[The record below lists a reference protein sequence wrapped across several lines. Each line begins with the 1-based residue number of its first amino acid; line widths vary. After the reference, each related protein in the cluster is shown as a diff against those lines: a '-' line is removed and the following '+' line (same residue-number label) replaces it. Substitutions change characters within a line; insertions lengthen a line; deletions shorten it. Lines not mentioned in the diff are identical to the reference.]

1 MKSRV
6 IQDEPDRPGAAQR
19 PGRGTAADPP
29 PARRVPMRTA
39 VLLVLL
45 AVAVLI
51 GGLLLGYALS

>member
-6 IQDEPDRPGAAQR
+6 IQDEPDRPGR
-19 PGRGTAADPP
+19 STAAPATDRP
-29 PARRVPMRTA
+29 PARRIPTWA

-51 GGLLLGYALS
+51 GGLLLGYTLS